1 MHEFGPKIAEG
12 TCHSAR
18 TRYKKQRKPKLI
30 SPTTCCNHFSFF
42 IIFSTNTS
50 QYPHKRGTEVKAI
63 SSSPDSLLK
72 MATKLFTLFNF
83 LFSPNKLNSTTYGD
97 EAPKHRVGEWETNI
111 GFYQAIELMED
122 SLLYKKKSKYQSIE
136 VHQSKFYGKVL
147 ILDDVLQ
154 ITERDANS
162 YNEMMA
168 HVPMFQHE
176 NPKRVLVIGGG
187 DGYALVEVL
196 KHDSVE
202 HVDHVDLD
210 EDVIKT
216 CETYFPQ
223 WGSGWKDPRVKLH
236 IKDGAEFVKNIAD
249 GTYDVI
255 VQDSSDPYEVEADGS
270 ITPMPSGAL
279 YEEMHFLDLQR
290 ILAPD
295 GILMIQGESYSIPSS
310 LDSISTWRE
319 LMAKCGFQRT
329 RYGNIMTSSYPT
341 GQIGFLLA
349 EKNPSA
355 STNNATIV
363 ERYEKLVNSGKA
375 TTYYHPPLQNR

>member
-1 MHEFGPKIAEG
+1 MHEFGPKITEG
-12 TCHSAR
+12 TCYENKLQEAA
-18 TRYKKQRKPKLI
+18 KKQVDITK
-30 SPTTCCNHFSFF
+30 
-42 IIFSTNTS
+42 IFSTTHRNT
-50 QYPHKRGTEVKAI
+50 PTNKEELFKAI
-63 SSSPDSLLK
+63 FSSSDSLLK
-72 MATKLFTLFNF
+72 MATKLFTFFNF
-83 LFSPNKLNSTTYGD
+83 LFSPDKLTNTTYGD
-97 EAPKHRVGEWETNI
+97 EAPKHRVGEWEVNI

-122 SLLYKKKSKYQSIE
+122 SLLYQKKSKYQSIE

-154 ITERDANS
+154 LTERDADS

-176 NPKRVLVIGGG
+176 NPKRVLIIGGG

-210 EDVIKT
+210 GDVIKT

-236 IKDGAEFVKNIAD
+236 INDGAEFVKNIAD

-270 ITPMPSGAL
+270 ITPLPSGAL
-279 YEEMHFLDLQR
+279 YEETHFCDLQR
-290 ILAPD
+290 ILTAD
-295 GILMIQGESYSIPSS
+295 GVLMIQGESYSIPSS
-310 LDSISTWRE
+310 LNSISTWRDR
-319 LMAKCGFQRT
+319 MAKCGFQRT

-355 STNNATIV
+355 STNDTTIV
-363 ERYEKLVNSGKA
+363 ERYEKLVKSGKA
-375 TTYYHPPLQNR
+375 TTYYHAPLQNR